1 MTPARSRGK
10 IRVVVDGSNIATEG
24 RSEPS
29 LAQLREAVDAL
40 TTEYPGAEVLV
51 VVDASLEHKLSASER
66 SQLKELELSGDIV
79 APPAG
84 SVGRG
89 DAFIL
94 KIAERINAVVLS
106 NDSFQEFQAEHRWLF
121 DEGRLI
127 GGKPVPKVGWIFTER
142 LPVKATPRT
151 TAAKKAAA
159 PARAKAGS
167 VAPAKAAR
175 AAKAPRPAP
184 EKPATVTK
192 KSTRKA
198 ASPAVAAPAP
208 ARAVKRDR
216 VPVNAEDAFDTFVAT
231 YKVRSLVEGTVVTF
245 TSHGAVVK
253 VVVGDVSIE
262 CYAPNS
268 GLGTPPPARARD
280 VLKRNEVRRFRL
292 KAIDRERRI
301 PELTLVQ
308 V

>member
-40 TTEYPGAEVLV
+40 VAEHPGAEVLV
-51 VVDASLEHKLSASER
+51 VVDASLEHKLSAGER
-66 SQLKELELSGDIV
+66 TQLKELELSGDIV

-151 TAAKKAAA
+151 VAAKKAAA
-159 PARAKAGS
+159 PARPKTPASTPVKTAKAT
-167 VAPAKAAR
+167 
-175 AAKAPRPAP
+175 KAPRLAP
-184 EKPATVTK
+184 EKPTATAK
-192 KSTRKA
+192 KSPRKKSS
-198 ASPAVAAPAP
+198 ASTSTAP

-216 VPVNAEDAFDTFVAT
+216 VPVNAEDAFNKFVAA
-231 YKVRSLVEGTVVTF
+231 YKVRSHVDGTVVTF
-245 TSHGAVVK
+245 TSHGAVIK
-253 VVVGDVSIE
+253 VVVDGVSIE

-292 KAIDRERRI
+292 KSLDRERRI
-301 PELTLVQ
+301 PELSLVQ

>member
-40 TTEYPGAEVLV
+40 AAEYAGAEILV
-51 VVDASLEHKLSASER
+51 VVDASLEHKLSTSER

-106 NDSFQEFQAEHRWLF
+106 NDSFHEFQADHRWLF
-121 DEGRLI
+121 DDGRLI

-151 TAAKKAAA
+151 VAAKKAAA
-159 PARAKAGS
+159 PARAKAATS
-167 VAPAKAAR
+167 TPTK
-175 AAKAPRPAP
+175 AAKATKASRPAP
-184 EKPATVTK
+184 EKPSTVTK
-192 KSTRKA
+192 KTARKA
-198 ASPAVAAPAP
+198 TAATATPP

-216 VPVNAEDAFDTFVAT
+216 VPVNAEDAFDRFIAT

-253 VVVGDVSIE
+253 VVVDGVSIE

-268 GLGTPPPARARD
+268 GLGTPPPVRARD

-301 PELTLVQ
+301 PELTLVP

>member
-24 RSEPS
+24 RNEPS

-40 TTEYPGAEVLV
+40 IAEHPGAEVLV
-51 VVDASLEHKLSASER
+51 VVDASLEHKLSTGER
-66 SQLKELELSGDIV
+66 AQLKELELSGDIV

-94 KIAERINAVVLS
+94 KIAERINGVVLS

-151 TAAKKAAA
+151 VAAKKAAA
-159 PARAKAGS
+159 PARPKASTSAPVKTAKTAKGPRL
-167 VAPAKAAR
+167 APDKPTTSAKKAAR
-175 AAKAPRPAP
+175 KA
-184 EKPATVTK
+184 
-192 KSTRKA
+192 STPT
-198 ASPAVAAPAP
+198 STAP

-216 VPVNAEDAFDTFVAT
+216 VPVNAEDAFDKFVAV
-231 YKVRSLVEGTVVTF
+231 YKVRSHVEGTVVTF

-253 VVVGDVSIE
+253 VMVDGVGIE

-292 KAIDRERRI
+292 KSLDRERRI
-301 PELTLVQ
+301 PELSLVQ

>member
-40 TTEYPGAEVLV
+40 VAEHPGAEVLV
-51 VVDASLEHKLSASER
+51 VVDASLEHKLSTSER

-121 DEGRLI
+121 DDGRLI

-151 TAAKKAAA
+151 VAAKKAAA
-159 PARAKAGS
+159 PARSKA
-167 VAPAKAAR
+167 APAAPPK
-175 AAKAPRPAP
+175 AAKATKAPRSAP
-184 EKPATVTK
+184 EKPVAVAK
-192 KSTRKA
+192 KSSRKA
-198 ASPAVAAPAP
+198 TAPATATP

-216 VPVNAEDAFDTFVAT
+216 VPVNAEDAFNTFVAA
-231 YKVRSLVEGTVVTF
+231 YKVRSHVEGTVVTF

-253 VVVGDVSIE
+253 VTVDGVSIE

-268 GLGTPPPARARD
+268 GLGTPPPVRARD

-292 KAIDRERRI
+292 KALDRERRI

>member
-1 MTPARSRGK
+1 MTTARSRGK

-40 TTEYPGAEVLV
+40 VAEHPGAEVLV
-51 VVDASLEHKLSASER
+51 VVDASLEHKLSTSER
-66 SQLKELELSGDIV
+66 TQLKELELSGDIV

-106 NDSFQEFQAEHRWLF
+106 NDSFQEFQSEHRWLF

-151 TAAKKAAA
+151 VAAKKASA
-159 PARAKAGS
+159 PTRAKAAAS
-167 VAPAKAAR
+167 SPVKASKAV
-175 AAKAPRPAP
+175 KAPRLAP
-184 EKPATVTK
+184 EKPTAVAK
-192 KSTRKA
+192 KATRKA
-198 ASPAVAAPAP
+198 STPVSGTP

-216 VPVNAEDAFDTFVAT
+216 VPVNAEDAFNKFVAA
-231 YKVRSLVEGTVVTF
+231 YKVRSHVEGTVVTF
-245 TSHGAVVK
+245 TSHGAVIK
-253 VVVGDVSIE
+253 VVVDGVSIE

-292 KAIDRERRI
+292 KSIDRERRI
-301 PELTLVQ
+301 PELSLVQ

>member
-10 IRVVVDGSNIATEG
+10 MRVVVDGSNIATEG

-40 TTEYPGAEVLV
+40 VAEHPGAEVLV
-51 VVDASLEHKLSASER
+51 VVDASLEHKLSTGER
-66 SQLKELELSGDIV
+66 AQLKELELSGDIV

-106 NDSFQEFQAEHRWLF
+106 NDSFHEFQSEHRWLF

-151 TAAKKAAA
+151 VAAKKAAA
-159 PARAKAGS
+159 PTRSK
-167 VAPAKAAR
+167 APASAPVKAAK

-184 EKPATVTK
+184 EKPATVAK
-192 KSTRKA
+192 KAPRKA
-198 ASPAVAAPAP
+198 SATTASTP

-216 VPVNAEDAFDTFVAT
+216 VPVNAEDAFNKFVAA
-231 YKVRSLVEGTVVTF
+231 YKVRSHVEGTVVTF
-245 TSHGAVVK
+245 TSHGAVIK
-253 VVVGDVSIE
+253 VVVDGVGIE

-268 GLGTPPPARARD
+268 GLGTPPPVRARD

-292 KAIDRERRI
+292 KALDRERRI
-301 PELTLVQ
+301 PELSLVQ

>member
-1 MTPARSRGK
+1 MTPARTRGK
-10 IRVVVDGSNIATEG
+10 IHVVVDGSNIATEG

-29 LAQLREAVDAL
+29 LAQLRDAVAAL
-40 TTEYPGAEVLV
+40 AAEYPGAEILV
-51 VVDASLEHKLSASER
+51 VVDASLEHKLSTSER
-66 SQLKELELSGDIV
+66 SQLKEMELSGDIV

-106 NDSFQEFQAEHRWLF
+106 NDSFHEFQAEHRWLF

-151 TAAKKAAA
+151 VAAKKAATTT
-159 PARAKAGS
+159 RAKPAAT
-167 VAPAKAAR
+167 VPAKPVKAT
-175 AAKAPRPAP
+175 KAPRTAP
-184 EKPATVTK
+184 EKLTPVTK
-192 KSTRKA
+192 KPARKA
-198 ASPAVAAPAP
+198 AAATPAPP

-216 VPVNAEDAFDTFVAT
+216 VPVNAEDAFNTFVAAF
-231 YKVRSLVEGTVVTF
+231 KVRSLVEGTVVTF

-253 VVVGDVSIE
+253 VVVDGVGIE

-268 GLGTPPPARARD
+268 GLGTPPPVRARD

-292 KAIDRERRI
+292 KAIDRDRRI